1 MRDILQKQFFPFVIK
16 PGRYTGGE
24 PGQVVKDHRG
34 RVTYVHAYPDKY
46 EIGQSYSGL
55 QTIYHIVNRDD
66 RFACERVFA
75 PDSDADQRLREMQL
89 PLASLETATPVKDF
103 DAFGFTLAYE
113 LVYTNVLTM
122 LDLANIPVLSA
133 ERTDDHPIIL
143 AGGPAV
149 FNPEPLADF
158 IDVFF
163 IGDAEDGLIEV
174 LEVLKDTRDAGR
186 ESQLEQIC
194 RRVKSVYVPRFYNDE
209 RRPAV
214 DFAPARI
221 EARVVPQLKP
231 EYYPDQPI
239 LPLIETTHQHL
250 SVEIMRGCPQGCR
263 FCQAGPMYRPVRVR
277 PVADVMHQIDVQM
290 RNTGYSEVSL
300 LSLSSS
306 DYPHIEQLAPIVARE
321 LAPYRV
327 SISLPALR
335 PGTVSPVLLDAAA
348 RVRQSGLT
356 IAPEAG
362 TERLRLFIRKDF
374 PDQAVY
380 DTARLAFMKGWGNL
394 KLYFMIGL
402 PTETDED
409 LMGILR
415 MVERI
420 WQISR
425 EYPRRTNINV
435 TLSPFAPRPHT
446 PFQWDEMDPISEII
460 RKANLIRRM
469 NRLSHVHFKHHLA
482 ESSILQAVLGRGDRR
497 LCRVILEA
505 WRQGARFD
513 GWTEHFNWDIWQGA
527 FRAAGVDPLQLLRA
541 IPFDAELPWSH
552 IHKGPSVDHL
562 KKERE
567 NTSRQMRDY
576 RALSFPDREG
586 GDNSDDTGAAN
597 GSIAFG
603 RGKKKVASRSQAA
616 PTKNRIRIRW
626 AKEDRYRYMSHLD
639 NVRFVE
645 RAIRRA
651 RLPVAYSQGFNPTM
665 KLSFGPPL
673 PVGFTSEGEYVDITL
688 ETNLMPSMLDNLR
701 RAMPEGSRITD
712 ATVILGKAPS
722 LTARLNRA
730 EYSILVSA
738 LSEQAQVELEATV
751 DQLLAA
757 ESLEIE
763 REGKQ
768 QVKIVD
774 IRPAIYDLVVRDGL
788 IVMTLRI
795 GDGGYTR
802 PSEVLPLLDMWTD
815 ARVLSFM
822 AHRVDVYRM
831 DDGLRVNA
839 MEV

>member
-1 MRDILQKQFFPFVIK
+1 MRKTLQRRFFPFVIK
-16 PGRYTGGE
+16 PGRYSGGE
-24 PGQVVKDHRG
+24 PGQVVKDHAG

-46 EIGQSYSGL
+46 EVGQSYAGL
-55 QTIYHIVNRDD
+55 QSIYHIVNRDD
-66 RFACERVFA
+66 RFVCERVFA
-75 PDSDADQRLREMQL
+75 PDADADQRLRDEQL
-89 PLASLETATPVKDF
+89 ALSSLETGTPVGDF

-113 LVYTNVLTM
+113 LVYTNLLNM
-122 LDLANIPVLSA
+122 LDLAGIPVLSE
-133 ERTDDHPIIL
+133 ERDDSHPIIL

-149 FNPEPLADF
+149 YNPEPLVDF
-158 IDVFF
+158 VDVFF
-163 IGDAEDGLIEV
+163 IGDAEEGMIEI
-174 LEVLKDTRDAGR
+174 LEVLKEMQGQTRV
-186 ESQLEQIC
+186 QKLEQLC
-194 RRVKSVYVPRFYNDE
+194 RRVKSVYVPRFYDAS
-209 RRPAV
+209 RRPTT
-214 DFAPARI
+214 DFAPEQI
-221 EARVVPQLKP
+221 EARIIGQLKP
-231 EYYPDQPI
+231 EYYPEQPI
-239 LPLIETTHQHL
+239 LPLVETAHQHL

-277 PVADVMHQIDVQM
+277 PVADILQQIDVQM

-306 DYPHIEQLAPIVARE
+306 DYPHIEE
-321 LAPYRV
+321 LAPTAARRLEPYKV

-335 PGTVSPVLLDAAA
+335 PGTVSPTLLDAAA

-402 PTETDED
+402 PTETDDD
-409 LMGILR
+409 LLGILR

-446 PFQWDEMDPISEII
+446 PFQWDEIAPISEII
-460 RKANLIRRM
+460 RKANLIRKK
-469 NRLSHVHFKHHLA
+469 NRLNHVRFKHHMA
-482 ESSILQAVLGRGDRR
+482 ETSILQGILGRGDRR
-497 LCRVILEA
+497 LCAVILEA

-513 GWTEHFNWDIWQGA
+513 GWTEHFDWEIWQAA
-527 FRAAGVDPLQLLRA
+527 FRTVGVDPTQLMRA

-552 IHKGPSVDHL
+552 IRKGVSVDHL
-562 KKERE
+562 TKERE

-576 RALSFPDREG
+576 AALRFDDGTDDAEDTDNG
-586 GDNSDDTGAAN
+586 GM
-597 GSIAFG
+597 AFG
-603 RGKKKVASRSQAA
+603 RGKKKMPSRSQAA

-645 RAIRRA
+645 RAVRRA

-673 PVGFTSEGEYVDITL
+673 PVGFTSEAEYVDITL
-688 ETNLMPSMLDNLR
+688 ETNLVPSMLDNLK
-701 RAMPEGSRITD
+701 RAMPEGSAIVD
-712 ATVILGKAPS
+712 ASVVLGKAPS

-730 EYSILVSA
+730 EYSIPVSA
-738 LSEQAQVELEATV
+738 LSDEAQCDLEATIEK
-751 DQLLAA
+751 LLAS
-757 ESLEIE
+757 ESLEVE

-768 QVKIVD
+768 EVKIVD
-774 IRPAIYDLVVRDGL
+774 IRPAIYDLGVRDGL
-788 IVMTLRI
+788 IVMTLGI

-802 PSEVLPLLDMWTD
+802 PSEVLPLLDARTD

-822 AHRVDVYRM
+822 AHRKEVYRV
-831 DDGLRVNA
+831 DDTLRVNA